1 MRVIG
6 RLPPARPL
14 LGMEPT
20 PRPAPSPGPH
30 PRPARALARTAPSTS
45 WCAGTAPNQRGH
57 TGPGSVHLFWLRL
70 FSWEIMFSIFLGWS
84 GLHASSVGS
93 RPSLAEAAPSPAED
107 GDFMSSSRPHA
118 SGFMS
123 YPAPL
128 GRRDPSSG
136 AAFGRAPGR
145 ARSARFPRSRY
156 LGRGFP
162 AVPAS
167 PEVVF
172 LKLDVMLNITK
183 HTFRFLPSV
192 GGTGDVHRL
201 PPGEPSG
208 PRAPCPV
215 HAGPAPC
222 ASSPRPAVTAPP
234 PPVRFARPPRRKPS
248 LCFRMCFME
257 GAVNSS

>member
-1 MRVIG
+1 M
-6 RLPPARPL
+6 
-14 LGMEPT
+14 
-20 PRPAPSPGPH
+20 
-30 PRPARALARTAPSTS
+30 
-45 WCAGTAPNQRGH
+45 
-57 TGPGSVHLFWLRL
+57 LF
-70 FSWEIMFSIFLGWS
+70 IFLGWS
-84 GLHASSVGS
+84 GLHATSVGS
-93 RPSLAEAAPSPAED
+93 RRSRSRRLAEAALSPAED
-107 GDFMSSSRPHA
+107 GDFMSPFRPHA
-118 SGFMS
+118 SCFTS

-136 AAFGRAPGR
+136 AAFERAPGR

-167 PEVVF
+167 PEVVL

-183 HTFRFLPSV
+183 HTFRFLSSV
-192 GGTGDVHRL
+192 RGTGDVHRL

-208 PRAPCPV
+208 PRARRALSCPRWP
-215 HAGPAPC
+215 GPF

-234 PPVRFARPPRRKPS
+234 PPVRFARRPRRKPS
-248 LCFRMCFME
+248 LCFRTCSME